1 MIKHPLYLKL
11 YTSSNEKL
19 AEITKEFRYFRQHKE
34 QQSLSLDKYLAAHI
48 YNSQDITLQE
58 MSVWV
63 KKFIKEYS
71 YNLKIRFDIEHVEL
85 YLHEDRVKEIIFAI
99 PAIRYS
105 RWDYLWLVGRLS

>member
-34 QQSLSLDKYLAAHI
+34 QHSLSLDKYLVAHI
-48 YNSQDITLQE
+48 YNNQDITLQE
-58 MSVWV
+58 MSLWV

-71 YNLKIRFDIEHVEL
+71 HNLKNKFNIEHVEL
-85 YLHEDRVKEIIFAI
+85 YIAI
-99 PAIRYS
+99 QNQT
-105 RWDYLWLVGRLS
+105 